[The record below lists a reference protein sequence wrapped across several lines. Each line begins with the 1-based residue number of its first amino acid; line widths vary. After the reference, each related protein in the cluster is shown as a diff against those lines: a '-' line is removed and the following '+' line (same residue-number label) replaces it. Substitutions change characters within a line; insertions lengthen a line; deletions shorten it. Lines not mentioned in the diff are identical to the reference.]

1 MNWFRGLYNKVKDSI
16 LQDCPS
22 DIYACEICDD
32 LDCTNE
38 KWLSCPIRLDA
49 AEFMEA
55 FKKIPVTDFVCEYQ
69 KAKLASPE
77 TDPDLDTETI

>member
-1 MNWFRGLYNKVKDSI
+1 
-16 LQDCPS
+16 
-22 DIYACEICDD
+22 
-32 LDCTNE
+32 
-38 KWLSCPIRLDA
+38 
-49 AEFMEA
+49 MEA